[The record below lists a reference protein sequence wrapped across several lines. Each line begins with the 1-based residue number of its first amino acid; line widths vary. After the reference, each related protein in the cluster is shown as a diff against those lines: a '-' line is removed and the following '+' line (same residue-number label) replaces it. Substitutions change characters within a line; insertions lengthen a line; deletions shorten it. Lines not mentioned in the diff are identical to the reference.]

1 MIVSKQRQGIWGF
14 ILVSAQPCENVAY
27 SVFLSSRKRE
37 SGTYYLPVPDPVVRK
52 QDASTLIVALYRSLV
67 PGGSLIYDI
76 PSLLAPASFSHAG
89 ERSTTSAN
97 ETIASCFRRPPELPN
112 TTSGLFLGAHPA
124 PHRENCLCPPLRRPP
139 RPSSTPCQTGK
150 LICLAFFSICYLG
163 VLRCGSCAPPYPI
176 RKSQVALFYEHLPYT
191 FKALLC
197 YPNLK
202 YGTRCGVTIPFIR
215 AESKIWI
222 QLITCLAAFR
232 PLCYN
237 TTLVIRL
244 CSY

>member
-1 MIVSKQRQGIWGF
+1 MSFARPRSSSAEAGCQHTDCCIVRE
-14 ILVSAQPCENVAY
+14 A
-27 SVFLSSRKRE
+27 RE
-37 SGTYYLPVPDPVVRK
+37 SRAGCHTHVLYHLP
-52 QDASTLIVALYRSLV
+52 
-67 PGGSLIYDI
+67 
-76 PSLLAPASFSHAG
+76 APASFSHAG

-124 PHRENCLCPPLRRPP
+124 PAPHRENCLCPPLRRPP
-139 RPSSTPCQTGK
+139 RASSTPCQTGK
-150 LICLAFFSICYLG
+150 LICLAFFTICYLG

-176 RKSQVALFYEHLPYT
+176 RKSQVALFDEHLPYT
-191 FKALLC
+191 FEALLC

-202 YGTRCGVTIPFIR
+202 YALWR
-215 AESKIWI
+215 KIWI
-222 QLITCLAAFR
+222 LLIKFLAAFR

-237 TTLVIRL
+237 TTVVIRL